1 MEHDEDSPSPSFLC
15 QPSPKNGNRGQ
26 RRARVLQVIIA
37 TNKPNLYPMNGRKSS
52 LGNVESLNQKDNDI
66 FLPEKDTGQQRN
78 SKPCAT
84 ILDWIL
90 YQDWWPKGTANCLV
104 KYLLQLLKEI
114 ISPGAAFLD
123 KKPGKIQLSAIF
135 TCRLTKIMDHYFH
148 NIVSC
153 FLKDFCCLRNY
164 IIYHLTQG
172 MWWHKALYH

>member
-1 MEHDEDSPSPSFLC
+1 MKRALLLVSWISHSLAVHQTHALPQWPSNQQGQMEHDEDSPSPSFLC

-66 FLPEKDTGQQRN
+66 FLPEKDTGQQKN

-104 KYLLQLLKEI
+104 KYLL
-114 ISPGAAFLD
+114 
-123 KKPGKIQLSAIF
+123 
-135 TCRLTKIMDHYFH
+135 
-148 NIVSC
+148 
-153 FLKDFCCLRNY
+153 
-164 IIYHLTQG
+164 
-172 MWWHKALYH
+172 